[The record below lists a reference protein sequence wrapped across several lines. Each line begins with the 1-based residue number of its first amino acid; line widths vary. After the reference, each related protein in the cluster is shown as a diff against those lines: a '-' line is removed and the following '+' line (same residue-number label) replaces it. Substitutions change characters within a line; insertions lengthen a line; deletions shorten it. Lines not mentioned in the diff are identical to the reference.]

1 MNEVEESVEAL
12 LDFLLLDL
20 SHVLA
25 PCKHVVVMLLCVEKQ
40 DSASSVQQTANFLK
54 NIGSVSLHPHA
65 ASAKGEKSFQLFRV
79 VHVLVNVEEF
89 HTAEAVIY
97 IGLLLQ
103 FQAEWLWLFF
113 MISFI
118 DVIGSE
124 KKDFPP
130 GLLSKF
136 RMVGDV
142 FIERDPGI
150 AV

>member
-1 MNEVEESVEAL
+1 
-12 LDFLLLDL
+12 
-20 SHVLA
+20 
-25 PCKHVVVMLLCVEKQ
+25 MLLCVEKQ
-40 DSASSVQQTANFLK
+40 DSASSVQQTADFLK
-54 NIGSVSLHPHA
+54 NVGSVGLHPHT
-65 ASAKGEKSFQLFRV
+65 ASSKGEKTLQLFRV

-130 GLLSKF
+130 GLLRKF
-136 RMVGDV
+136 RTFGNV